1 MVTSAAGCAKQ
12 EFGCIFEMHPILS
25 FTQIRQR
32 DKTMFRN
39 LIYETQNGRAQIIL
53 NRPQKRNA
61 LSGELRDALWAAD
74 DDTSVH
80 AVVTWR

>member
-1 MVTSAAGCAKQ
+1 
-12 EFGCIFEMHPILS
+12 
-25 FTQIRQR
+25 
-32 DKTMFRN
+32 MFRN